1 MNAMQSNW
9 RNQKICSKYHLTLKS
24 LSLTTLSALL
34 FSISQIDWPQSI
46 FLPLQCNPP
55 TSSVLSEHL
64 FDSTTGRVLK
74 TSKYLQNEE
83 KETKRKLQL
92 RHFAA
97 QCFGPKRCQFFLTL
111 LELHGIVAVAS
122 QRCCY
127 KFCSSTS
134 SSIAFFTLKSC
145 FLSVVKFA
153 IFFVLTR
160 FWRVLVVFA
169 VQLQKIFA
177 CCVYVYIY
185 PYTPSTPSSH
195 CLIFYLCIF
204 YIYWATT
211 TSSIVPGFCCFI
223 LNTQFAFI
231 YMLGK

>member
-1 MNAMQSNW
+1 M
-9 RNQKICSKYHLTLKS
+9 
-24 LSLTTLSALL
+24 
-34 FSISQIDWPQSI
+34 
-46 FLPLQCNPP
+46 
-55 TSSVLSEHL
+55 
-64 FDSTTGRVLK
+64 LK
-74 TSKYLQNEE
+74 TPKYLQNEE

-153 IFFVLTR
+153 IFFCAHSFL
-160 FWRVLVVFA
+160 
-169 VQLQKIFA
+169 A
-177 CCVYVYIY
+177 CSCCFCSAAAKDFCMLCICVYISIY
-185 PYTPSTPSSH
+185 PIHP
-195 CLIFYLCIF
+195 
-204 YIYWATT
+204 
-211 TSSIVPGFCCFI
+211 IVPLPNI
-223 LNTQFAFI
+223 LFMHFLYLLSYNNVINCARFLLFYFKYPICI
-231 YMLGK
+231 YLYAGQVDWCAGGAGVAINLCADKFN

>member
-1 MNAMQSNW
+1 M
-9 RNQKICSKYHLTLKS
+9 
-24 LSLTTLSALL
+24 
-34 FSISQIDWPQSI
+34 
-46 FLPLQCNPP
+46 
-55 TSSVLSEHL
+55 
-64 FDSTTGRVLK
+64 LK
-74 TSKYLQNEE
+74 TPKYLQNEE

-153 IFFVLTR
+153 IFFCAHSFL
-160 FWRVLVVFA
+160 
-169 VQLQKIFA
+169 A
-177 CCVYVYIY
+177 CSCCFCSAAAKDFCMLCVCVYIY

-204 YIYWATT
+204 YIY
-211 TSSIVPGFCCFI
+211 
-223 LNTQFAFI
+223 
-231 YMLGK
+231 